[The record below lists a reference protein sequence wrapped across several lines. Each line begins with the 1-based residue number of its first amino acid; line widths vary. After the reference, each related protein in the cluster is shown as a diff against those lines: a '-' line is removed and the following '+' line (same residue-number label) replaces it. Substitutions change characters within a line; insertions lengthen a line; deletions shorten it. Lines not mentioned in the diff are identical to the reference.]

1 MNVKVTKAFIDKHTR
16 EFHDIGEVIEV
27 TEERAKEILSAGEY
41 IKEEKTE
48 GQPEG
53 QPEDKP
59 LDKMTAE
66 ELKAFAKEND
76 INISTAKNKAEI
88 LAILQENQK

>member
-1 MNVKVTKAFIDKHTR
+1 MQVKVTKAFIDKHTR

-48 GQPEG
+48 E
-53 QPEDKP
+53 KP
-59 LDKMTAE
+59 DLLAGMTVE
-66 ELKAFAKEND
+66 QLKDFAKDNGFD
-76 INISTAKNKAEI
+76 ISKAKNKAEI